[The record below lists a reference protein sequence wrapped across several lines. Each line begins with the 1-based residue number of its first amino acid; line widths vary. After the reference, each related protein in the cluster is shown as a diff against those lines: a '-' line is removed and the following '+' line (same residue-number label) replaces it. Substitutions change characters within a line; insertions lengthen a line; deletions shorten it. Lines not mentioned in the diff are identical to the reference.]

1 MHLDAP
7 SNIIQHVSE
16 FAVRPFFLR
25 GFLRAPPNVKE
36 ELMKKNFRWIIC
48 MVLAGL
54 FMVPA
59 ALITPCQDGNPAAAP
74 SKAVKEQHRREAQDQ
89 RHRLKQRR
97 QDLRAEVR
105 QSGHAKPPKAERHQT
120 RKVRNQAKSQNPD
133 LRRAQKNSRD
143 RRPARP
149 QVRTN

>member
-1 MHLDAP
+1 
-7 SNIIQHVSE
+7 
-16 FAVRPFFLR
+16 
-25 GFLRAPPNVKE
+25 
-36 ELMKKNFRWIIC
+36 MKSSFRWLMC
-48 MVLAGL
+48 MVVAGV
-54 FMVPA
+54 FMASA
-59 ALITPCQDGNPAAAP
+59 AVIVPCQDGNLAAAS
-74 SKAVKEQHRREAQDQ
+74 SKAVKEQHRRQVQDQ

-120 RKVRNQAKSQNPD
+120 RKVRNQSKSQNPN
-133 LRRAQKNSRD
+133 LRRAQKDNRS